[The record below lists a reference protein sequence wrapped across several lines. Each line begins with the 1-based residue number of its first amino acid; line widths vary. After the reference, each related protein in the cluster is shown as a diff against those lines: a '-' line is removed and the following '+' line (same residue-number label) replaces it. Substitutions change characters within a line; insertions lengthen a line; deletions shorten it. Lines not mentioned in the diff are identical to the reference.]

1 MGDCLTELNRKVSRK
16 YLKNDYY
23 LSLKFS
29 CVNYDIGELSEQFP
43 IN

>member
-1 MGDCLTELNRKVSRK
+1 MGDCLNELNKKVSKK

-29 CVNYDIGELSEQFP
+29 CVNYDYGELNELFP